1 MNKEKGDAMKHMFGI
16 ILLIMLTVLLP
27 FSVLAESPQDE
38 ILIGLIPEM
47 NVFRQMERF
56 KPLAEY
62 LRSETGISVKLT
74 ILSRYGN
81 IIERFNNEKMDGAFF
96 GSFTGAMAIQKLGL
110 IPIARP
116 VNLDGES
123 TYHAHIYAQKGS
135 GIKSVKDMKGKKM
148 AFVERATTAGYI
160 FPLAYLK
167 ENGVQN
173 IETFFSEYF
182 FSGSHDAS
190 LIAVLDGK
198 ADIGASK
205 NTVFD
210 WVREQDPRV
219 DREIVILAESASV
232 PSNGLL
238 VRKGLDKG
246 IIDKLKQSL
255 LNLDK
260 SPEGKE
266 VLKKFRAQE
275 FIDTTIDDYEPVFV
289 MTEKAGIDLK
299 TYQYRNE

>member
-1 MNKEKGDAMKHMFGI
+1 
-16 ILLIMLTVLLP
+16 
-27 FSVLAESPQDE
+27 
-38 ILIGLIPEM
+38 M
-47 NVFRQMERF
+47 NVFKQMERF

-62 LRSETGISVKLT
+62 LSNETGMSVKLT

-81 IIERFNNEKMDGAFF
+81 IIERFTNENMDGAFF

-110 IPIARP
+110 VPIARP

-123 TYHAHIYAQKGS
+123 TYHAHIYTKKDS

-148 AFVERATTAGYI
+148 AFVERATTAGYV

-173 IETFFSEYF
+173 IDTFFSEYF
-182 FSGSHDAS
+182 FAGSHDAS

-219 DREIVILAESASV
+219 DREIVILAESAKV

-238 VRKGLDKG
+238 VRNGLDGG
-246 IIDKLKQSL
+246 IIKKLKESL

-260 SPEGKE
+260 SSEGKE
-266 VLKKFRAQE
+266 VLKKFRAQN
-275 FIDTTIDDYEPVFV
+275 FIDTTIDDYRPVFV
-289 MTEKAGIDLK
+289 SAEKAGIDLK